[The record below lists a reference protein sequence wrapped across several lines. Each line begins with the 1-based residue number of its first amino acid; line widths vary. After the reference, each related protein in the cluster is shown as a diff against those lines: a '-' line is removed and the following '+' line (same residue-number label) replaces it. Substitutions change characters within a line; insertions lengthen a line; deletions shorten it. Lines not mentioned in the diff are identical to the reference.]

1 MSNTTTRRDLL
12 AGLAAT
18 AAVARAEG
26 KTPPHF
32 RVAITGDYEDLA
44 LRAAPWGTL
53 GDEVEVVSFNK
64 PLTAPR
70 DTIKALRDFD
80 AVVLMRERTPMPRE
94 VLEHLPRLKLIVFSG
109 LMNATLDHKAAAE
122 RNIVI
127 ARALGMSGSDDEAPA
142 VNAGG
147 GAGAG
152 GAGAGAG
159 GGSGGGGPAELA
171 LALML
176 ACSWH
181 IPQADA
187 LIRRGEWSMQP
198 QIPLKIPLAG
208 KVLGIPG
215 YGGIGARAGRYGKSL
230 GMKVLGF
237 SRSLSE
243 ETARVDGITRA
254 PDLETIM
261 RNSDVISVHLPL
273 TAQTRGMIGAR
284 ELGWMKPGVIFI
296 NTARGPIVD
305 QAALIEALKSRRI
318 AMAGFDVYDE
328 EPLPRR
334 HPFTQLPN
342 VIMTPHIGYVSESGM
357 TSRYKALFEVVADF
371 RKGVIKNRYTPS
383 EKDVTS

>member
-1 MSNTTTRRDLL
+1 MSHTTTRRDLL

-18 AAVARAEG
+18 AAMTTAEG

-44 LRAAPWGTL
+44 LRAAPWNTL

-64 PLTAPR
+64 PLTVPR

-94 VLEHLPRLKLIVFSG
+94 VIEHLPRLKLIVFSG
-109 LMNATLDHKAAAE
+109 LMNATLDHKAAAAH
-122 RNIVI
+122 NIVI
-127 ARALGMSGSDDEAPA
+127 ARALGMTGSDDEAPA
-142 VNAGG
+142 AS
-147 GAGAG
+147 AR
-152 GAGAGAG
+152 AGAG
-159 GGSGGGGPAELA
+159 GGGGGGGPAELA

-176 ACSWH
+176 ACAWH
-181 IPQADA
+181 IPAADA

-215 YGGIGARAGRYGKSL
+215 YGGIGARAGRYGQSL
-230 GMKVLGF
+230 GMRVLGF
-237 SRSLSE
+237 SRSLTD
-243 ETARVDGITRA
+243 ETARADGITRA

-305 QAALIEALKSRRI
+305 EAALIEGLKSRRI

-328 EPLPRR
+328 EPLPRH

-357 TSRYKALFEVVADF
+357 SSRYKALFEVVADY
-371 RKGVIKNRYTPS
+371 RNGVIKNRYTPS
-383 EKDVTS
+383 EKDITS